1 MDVRAMLHA
10 AMRSYVVVV
19 LAALALA
26 GYFGYRQWTLERRV
40 DELTRQLG
48 AAQSGDSVSAQASAP
63 HEDAVAPAAPSSYA
77 DRIHALETGLASARA
92 DIRSLETATADLPE
106 KGATDQQILSV
117 MKEQGA
123 KVMEKQLS
131 FHRDRWLEQREIALN
146 SFVKRLDLNQQQ
158 SDQLW
163 GLLSGEIDKM
173 VDLLK
178 KPESFED
185 PERAANEWKRML
197 LETDSAAHKVL
208 DPAKAVA
215 WDQQRLMERKTLWP
229 WLPD

>member
-1 MDVRAMLHA
+1 MLPA

-19 LAALALA
+19 LAALGLA
-26 GYFGYRQWTLERRV
+26 GYFGYRQWTLERRL
-40 DELTRQLG
+40 DELSHQLG
-48 AAQSGDSVSAQASAP
+48 AAQSGDTVSAQAPAP
-63 HEDAVAPAAPSSYA
+63 SEHAVPPAAPSSYA
-77 DRIHALETGLASARA
+77 ERIRALETGLASARA
-92 DIRSLETATADLPE
+92 DIRSLEKATADLPE

-131 FHRDRWLEQREIALN
+131 YHRDRWLDQRELALN
-146 SFVKRLDLNQQQ
+146 SFVKRFDLNQQQ

-173 VDLLK
+173 IDLLK

-185 PERAANEWKRML
+185 PERAANAWKQML
-197 LETDSAAHKVL
+197 LDTDSAAHKVL
-208 DPAKAVA
+208 DPQKAVA
-215 WDQQRLMERKTLWP
+215 WDQQRLIERKTLWP
-229 WLPD
+229 WLPE